1 MDPGSEAGVTDECE
15 RLPAHF
21 VRPVTPNA
29 RTAPACPS
37 TKEQTTKEVVMF
49 PFKARLMASAFI
61 LAASSGAAFAA
72 ADLVPDASNLATIG
86 QAAVT
91 NMGDEATEPSQLIV
105 TCQKTSGGMGGCAED
120 PGMAAYE
127 DAAYPNAAVINVPA
141 LEPGE
146 SFEHALPFWG
156 SLVWAAGT
164 YELTLT
170 ADAGEVIPEDDE
182 TNNEATVE
190 KQQLAKNNKS
200 PVPIGPGT
208 LTLEPHSGGGLPFK
222 LQFTFGQ

>member
-1 MDPGSEAGVTDECE
+1 VCE
-15 RLPAHF
+15 DHRICARRHTLRRTPPA
-21 VRPVTPNA
+21 TL
-29 RTAPACPS
+29 S

-49 PFKARLMASAFI
+49 RNSSKARLMAASV
-61 LAASSGAAFAA
+61 LALSASSGAAFAA
-72 ADLVPDASNLATIG
+72 ADLVPDASNLATVG

-91 NMGDEATEPSQLIV
+91 NMGDEATEPSQLII

-170 ADAGEVIPEDDE
+170 ADAGGVIPEDDE

-208 LTLEPHSGGGLPFK
+208 LTLEPHSGGLPFK

>member
-1 MDPGSEAGVTDECE
+1 
-15 RLPAHF
+15 
-21 VRPVTPNA
+21 
-29 RTAPACPS
+29 
-37 TKEQTTKEVVMF
+37 MF
-49 PFKARLMASAFI
+49 RNSPKARLMAASALV
-61 LAASSGAAFAA
+61 LAAGSGGAFAA

-91 NMGDEATEPSQLIV
+91 NMGDEATEPSQLII

-146 SFEHALPFWG
+146 TFEHDLPFWG
-156 SLVWAAGT
+156 SLVWGAGT

-170 ADAGEVIPEDDE
+170 ADAGDVIPEDDE
-182 TNNEATVE
+182 TNNDATAE
-190 KQQLAKNNKS
+190 KQQLAGVNKT
-200 PVPIGPGT
+200 PTPKGPGT
-208 LTLEPHSGGGLPFK
+208 IVLKPKNGGGGFPFTIE
-222 LQFTFGQ
+222 FTLGQ

>member
-1 MDPGSEAGVTDECE
+1 
-15 RLPAHF
+15 
-21 VRPVTPNA
+21 
-29 RTAPACPS
+29 
-37 TKEQTTKEVVMF
+37 MF
-49 PFKARLMASAFI
+49 RNSSKARLMAASAFI
-61 LAASSGAAFAA
+61 LAASSASAFAA
-72 ADLVPDASNLATIG
+72 SDLVPDASNLAADG

-91 NMGDEATEPSQLIV
+91 NTGDAASEPSQLII

-127 DAAYPNAAVINVPA
+127 DAAYTNAAVINVPA

-170 ADAGEVIPEDDE
+170 ADAGDVIAEDDE
-182 TNNEATVE
+182 TNNQATAE
-190 KQQLAKNNKS
+190 KQQLAGLNKT
-200 PVPIGPGT
+200 PTPKGPGT
-208 LTLEPHSGGGLPFK
+208 IILKPKAGGGGLPFTIE
-222 LQFTFGQ
+222 FTLGQ

>member
-1 MDPGSEAGVTDECE
+1 MSPTA
-15 RLPAHF
+15 RQA
-21 VRPVTPNA
+21 RPIA
-29 RTAPACPS
+29 
-37 TKEQTTKEVVMF
+37 
-49 PFKARLMASAFI
+49 ASLLI
-61 LAASSGAAFAA
+61 LAASSASAFAA
-72 ADLVPDASNLATIG
+72 SDLVPDASSLATNG

-91 NMGDEATEPSQLIV
+91 NLGDTAAEPSQLII

-127 DAAYPNAAVINVPA
+127 DAAYPNAAVIDVPA

-170 ADAGEVIPEDDE
+170 ADAGEMVAEDDE
-182 TNNEATVE
+182 TNNQATAE
-190 KQQLAKNNKS
+190 KQQLAGLNKS
-200 PVPIGPGT
+200 PTPKGPGT
-208 LTLEPHSGGGLPFK
+208 IILKPKAGGAGGLPFTIE
-222 LQFTFGQ
+222 FTLGQ